1 MSVEQFKFLK
11 NCMNNDIFRKSFSEL
26 AISTFGINFDEWYR
40 EGYLGENYINYS
52 FLSEEKVVANV
63 SVNKFNIIYDGKVKN
78 AIQLGTVMTHENY
91 RNKSLIR
98 KLMNI
103 IFKEYEECELIYLFA
118 NKNVLDFYPKFG
130 FKRVIEGKYEM
141 NPKQLSEQQLNNNA
155 IIKLDIKKDEHIGI
169 LKRLQEDRFPVSQK
183 LGIIKDKYL
192 LDLYCNCEY
201 REDLYYITEEDV
213 IVIFR
218 REEDIVKIYDILSKD
233 KFNLDNIISKVI
245 RKDDKKIQFSFIPE
259 SSNYKIEF
267 ELEDKSDCALY
278 VKEGKEKLKLN
289 EGILFPETSHT

>member
-1 MSVEQFKFLK
+1 MEEYKFLK
-11 NCMNNDIFRKSFSEL
+11 NYISDDVYRKSFSDL

-52 FLSEEKVVANV
+52 YLCEEKVVANV

-118 NKNVLDFYPKFG
+118 NKSVLDFYPKFG
-130 FKRVIEGKYEM
+130 FKRVVEGKYEM
-141 NPKQLSEQQLNNNA
+141 NLKQLSELQLENNA
-155 IIKLDIKKDEHIGI
+155 IIKLDINKDEHITI
-169 LKRLQEDRFPVSQK
+169 LKKLQEDRFPVSQR
-183 LGIIKDKYL
+183 LGIIKDKNL

-201 REDLYYITEEDV
+201 GEDLYYITEEDV

-245 RKDDKKIQFSFIPE
+245 IKNDKKIQFSFIPE

-267 ELEDKSDCALY
+267 ELEDKSDSALFI
-278 VKEGKEKLKLN
+278 KEGEEKLKL
-289 EGILFPETSHT
+289 EDGILFPETSHT

>member
-1 MSVEQFKFLK
+1 MEEYKFLK
-11 NCMNNDIFRKSFSEL
+11 NYISDDVYRKSFSDL

-40 EGYLGENYINYS
+40 QGYLGENYINYS
-52 FLSEEKVVANV
+52 YLCEEKVVANV
-63 SVNKFNIIYDGKVKN
+63 SVNKFNIIYNGKVKI
-78 AIQLGTVMTHENY
+78 AIQLGTVMTNENY

-118 NKNVLDFYPKFG
+118 NKSVLDFYPKFG
-130 FKRVIEGKYEM
+130 FKRVVEGKYEM
-141 NPKQLSEQQLNNNA
+141 NLKQLSELQLENNA
-155 IIKLDIKKDEHIGI
+155 IIKLDINKDEHITI
-169 LKRLQEDRFPVSQK
+169 LKKLQEDRFPVSQR
-183 LGIIKDKYL
+183 LGIIKDKNL

-201 REDLYYITEEDV
+201 GEDLYYITEEDV

-245 RKDDKKIQFSFIPE
+245 IKNDKKIQFSFIPE

-267 ELEDKSDCALY
+267 ELEDKSDSALFIK
-278 VKEGKEKLKLN
+278 VGEEKLKL
-289 EGILFPETSHT
+289 EDGILFPETSHT

>member
-26 AISTFGINFDEWYR
+26 ALSTFEINFDEWYR

-52 FLSEEKVVANV
+52 YLSEEKVVANV

-78 AIQLGTVMTHENY
+78 AIQLGTVMTHKNY

-118 NKNVLDFYPKFG
+118 NKSVLDFYPKFG
-130 FKRVIEGKYEM
+130 YKRVVEGKYDM
-141 NPKQLSEQQLNNNA
+141 NLKHLSELQLENNA
-155 IIKLDIKKDEHIGI
+155 VIKLDINKDEHITI
-169 LKRLQEDRFPVSQK
+169 LKELQEDRFPVSQK
-183 LGIIKDKYL
+183 LGIIKDKNL

-201 REDLYYITEEDV
+201 GEDLYYITEDDV

-218 REEDIVKIYDILSKD
+218 REDDMVKIYDILSKD
-233 KFNLDNIISKVI
+233 KFNLDNIISKII
-245 RKDDKKIQFSFIPE
+245 RKDDRKIQFSFIPE
-259 SSNYKIEF
+259 SSNYIIEF
-267 ELEDKSDCALY
+267 EE
-278 VKEGKEKLKLN
+278 
-289 EGILFPETSHT
+289 

>member
-1 MSVEQFKFLK
+1 MEEYKFLK
-11 NCMNNDIFRKSFSEL
+11 NYISDDVYRKSFSDL

-40 EGYLGENYINYS
+40 QGYLGENYINYS
-52 FLSEEKVVANV
+52 YLCEEKVVANV

-118 NKNVLDFYPKFG
+118 NKNVLDFYYKFG
-130 FKRVIEGKYEM
+130 FKRVVEGKYEI
-141 NPKQLSEQQLNNNA
+141 NLKQLSELQLENNA
-155 IIKLDIKKDEHIGI
+155 IIKLDINKDEHITI
-169 LKRLQEDRFPVSQK
+169 LKKLQEDRFPVSQR
-183 LGIIKDKYL
+183 LGIIKDKNL

-201 REDLYYITEEDV
+201 GEDLYYITEEDV

-245 RKDDKKIQFSFIPE
+245 IKNDKKIQFSFIPE

-267 ELEDKSDCALY
+267 ELEDKSDSALFI
-278 VKEGKEKLKLN
+278 KEGEEKLKL
-289 EGILFPETSHT
+289 EDGILFPETSHT